1 MEPAT
6 PNPPY
11 PDSVTDPDTP
21 ARRDR
26 RLAIGI
32 VVIAFGLLIASL
44 LWFTRSPGR
53 PTVPIALKATATAC
67 EEPCER
73 FTPSVTLEWAPPESG
88 ASAEG
93 YRLLR
98 DGAPLE
104 AALDG
109 SERTFV
115 DRDVVLGQR
124 YVYQVVA
131 VSGEGDSPPTAEEEA
146 VVPTPPD
153 EMAQLAGIYRVRLTL
168 RSARSIGAAFGI
180 EDPIPGKRGT
190 DRWSFESTCDD
201 DQGGCPSTWSG
212 LEGEIVPDDG
222 RWVGTVDGLP
232 ARCGREGSA
241 PAPIDVDLDAV
252 DVGVVDGAWAVT
264 GFRGTATVSFRCPGF
279 PAASATVEVTGRL

>member
-11 PDSVTDPDTP
+11 PDNVTDPDTP

-32 VVIAFGLLIASL
+32 VVVAFGVLIASL

-53 PTVPIALKATATAC
+53 PTVPIALTATATAC
-67 EEPCER
+67 EDPCER

-104 AALDG
+104 AVDG

-115 DRDVVLGQR
+115 DREVTLGQR

-190 DRWSFESTCDD
+190 DRWSFESTCDE
-201 DQGGCPSTWSG
+201 DQGDVPRRGRGSRVRSCPTTVVGSARSTVSRHGAVAMAALRRRSTSTLTRSTWASSRAR
-212 LEGEIVPDDG
+212 G
-222 RWVGTVDGLP
+222 R
-232 ARCGREGSA
+232 
-241 PAPIDVDLDAV
+241 
-252 DVGVVDGAWAVT
+252 
-264 GFRGTATVSFRCPGF
+264 
-279 PAASATVEVTGRL
+279 